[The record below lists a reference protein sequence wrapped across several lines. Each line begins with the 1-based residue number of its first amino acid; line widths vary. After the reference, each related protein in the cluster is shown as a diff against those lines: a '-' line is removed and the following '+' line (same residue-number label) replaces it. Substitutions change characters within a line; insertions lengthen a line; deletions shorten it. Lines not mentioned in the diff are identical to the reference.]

1 MKITEVHLF
10 KVSLTSHETYYL
22 ADGKSC
28 DSVDSMALTL
38 HTDTGLTGW
47 GEVCPIPHY
56 LPKYANGVPSD
67 LQELEPIN
75 VFDLSGYVTP
85 RLDNNGPTR
94 ADGTI
99 RVSERPGHGVTPDP
113 DVLGKPVLSPAL

>member
-1 MKITEVHLF
+1 MVL
-10 KVSLTSHETYYL
+10 S
-22 ADGKSC
+22 
-28 DSVDSMALTL
+28 L

-56 LPKYANGVPSD
+56 LPAYANGVTSA
-67 LQELEPIN
+67 LQELEPILLGADPIGPEALHLGTATPSKSLLN
-75 VFDLSGYVTP
+75 VCDLSGYVTP

-99 RVSERPGHGVTPDP
+99 QVSERPGHGVTPDP
-113 DVLGKPVLSPAL
+113 DVLGKPVLSLAL